1 MSAALGL
8 SHRRRLLDAEL
19 ADRARRF
26 AGRVLEIGALRARRG
41 GFRPPNVGVSWL
53 RLDIAQT
60 EHPDVV
66 ADVQHLPVRDDS
78 LDWVVCLE
86 MLQYVASP
94 DTAVREIARVL
105 RPGGATVVSVPF
117 LHRSDGPTDRHR
129 FTETRVRELLAAPGL
144 RVEHLAAQ
152 AAFFGTL
159 ANQLRQAVAHVP
171 NRWARWPLAATIR
184 PMEVALIAADRLAM
198 VRRSPFLSS
207 FTTGFLV
214 VARKPGNGRDA
225 ILASEIRNTP

>member
-19 ADRARRF
+19 ADHARRF
-26 AGRVLEIGALRARRG
+26 AGLVLEIGALRTRRG
-41 GFRPPNVGVSWL
+41 GFRQPDIGVSWL

-60 EHPDVV
+60 EQPDVV

-78 LDWVVCLE
+78 IDWVVCLE

-94 DTAVREIARVL
+94 DAAVREIARVL

-129 FTETRVRELLAAPGL
+129 FTETRVRELLSAPGL
-144 RVEHLAAQ
+144 RLEHVAAQ
-152 AAFFGTL
+152 ATFFGTL
-159 ANQLRQAVAHVP
+159 ANQLRQAVAQVP

-184 PMEVALIAADRLAM
+184 PMELALLAADRLEV

-214 VARKPGNGRDA
+214 FARKPGQP
-225 ILASEIRNTP
+225 T

>member
-1 MSAALGL
+1 MPAAVGH

-19 ADRARRF
+19 GDHAARF
-26 AGRVLEIGALRARRG
+26 SGVVLEIGAQRARRG
-41 GFRPPNVGVSWL
+41 GFRPPDIGVRWL
-53 RLDIAQT
+53 RLDIA
-60 EHPDVV
+60 EAERPDVV
-66 ADVQHLPVRDDS
+66 ADLQHLPVRDDS
-78 LDWVVCLE
+78 IDWVVCLE

-94 DTAVREIARVL
+94 DSAVREITRAL

-117 LHRSDGPTDRHR
+117 FHRSDGPSDRHR

-144 RVEHLAAQ
+144 RVEHVAAQ
-152 AAFFGTL
+152 GAFFGTL

-184 PMEVALIAADRLAM
+184 PMELGLLAADRLAM

-214 VARKPGNGRDA
+214 VARKPG
-225 ILASEIRNTP
+225 EQT

>member
-1 MSAALGL
+1 VSAALGL

-19 ADRARRF
+19 ADHARRF
-26 AGRVLEIGALRARRG
+26 AGLVLEIGALRTRRG
-41 GFRPPNVGVSWL
+41 GFRQPHIGVSWL

-60 EHPDVV
+60 EQPDVV

-78 LDWVVCLE
+78 IDWVVCLE

-94 DTAVREIARVL
+94 DAAVREIARVL

-117 LHRSDGPTDRHR
+117 LHRTDGPTDRHR
-129 FTETRVRELLAAPGL
+129 FTETRVRELLSAPGL
-144 RVEHLAAQ
+144 RLEHMAAQ

-159 ANQLRQAVAHVP
+159 ANQLRQAVAQVP
-171 NRWARWPLAATIR
+171 SRWARWPLAATIR
-184 PMEVALIAADRLAM
+184 PIELGLIAADDLAI

-207 FTTGFLV
+207 FSTGFLV
-214 VARKPGNGRDA
+214 VARKPD
-225 ILASEIRNTP
+225 IRP

>member
-1 MSAALGL
+1 MPAALGL

-19 ADRARRF
+19 ADHAPRF
-26 AGRVLEIGALRARRG
+26 AGLVLEIGALRTRRG
-41 GFRPPNVGVSWL
+41 GFRQPEVGVDWL
-53 RLDIAQT
+53 RFDIAPT
-60 EHPDVV
+60 EQPNVV

-78 LDWVVCLE
+78 FDWVVCLE

-94 DTAVREIARVL
+94 DAAVREIARVL

-129 FTETRVRELLAAPGL
+129 FTETRVRELVSAPGL
-144 RVEHLAAQ
+144 RLEHVTAQ

-159 ANQLRQAVAHVP
+159 ANQLRQAVAQVP
-171 NRWARWPLAATIR
+171 SRWTRWPLAATIR
-184 PMEVALIAADRLAM
+184 PIELGLIAADGLAI

-207 FTTGFLV
+207 FSTGFLV
-214 VARKPGNGRDA
+214 VARKPDTR
-225 ILASEIRNTP
+225 P

>member
-19 ADRARRF
+19 ADHARRF
-26 AGRVLEIGALRARRG
+26 AGLVLEIGARRTRRG
-41 GFRPPNVGVSWL
+41 SFRPSEIGVRCL
-53 RLDIAQT
+53 RLDIAPSEQ
-60 EHPDVV
+60 PAVV
-66 ADVQHLPVRDDS
+66 ADVQHLPVRDES
-78 LDWVVCLE
+78 IDWVVCLE

-94 DTAVREIARVL
+94 DAAVCEIARVL

-117 LHRSDGPTDRHR
+117 VHRSDGPTDRHR

-144 RVEHLAAQ
+144 RIERIAAQ

-171 NRWARWPLAATIR
+171 NRWARWPLAATMR
-184 PMEVALIAADRLAM
+184 PMELALIAADRLAV
-198 VRRSPFLSS
+198 VRRSAFLSS

-214 VARKPGNGRDA
+214 VARKPEER
-225 ILASEIRNTP
+225 T